1 MKLLYLQINSDFR
14 NLKGLKLEL
23 SPDTNTY
30 VIIGNNGTGKTNIL
44 EALSSIFS
52 VLLSHSTNFLFSFVL
67 RYKLDEDI
75 YVITHETQSKKTIYK
90 KKLTKS
96 GCIRDNLTESYCL

>member
-23 SPDTNTY
+23 SPDTDTY

-90 KKLTKS
+90 KNSQHTHAAFS
-96 GCIRDNLTESYCL
+96 IC